1 MAWVSDSKKTV
12 SLKQSPSLSLN
23 NLTSNVSTFAYV
35 HKGDVIIC
43 GLNGMPRQTL
53 VNDGGVRAMEVLLCS
68 GEDFDFLVVAL
79 NTGVQIWSSDG
90 KRLIYFFDA
99 KIAPGSSSL
108 IDSGHFTQGIGMVP
122 RGRNFIVGCSDG
134 DVFAFLAKTGPHG
147 EACELS
153 ATLRGHEQ
161 PITCAGADSDVCV
174 SGDAG
179 GTIIAWSIAKHLE
192 RECTFDGDGY
202 PATALC
208 ARDGTVVASYS
219 TGHVRVFD
227 RNNKAL
233 AIEIAAHSRSINA
246 MDLHPSSML
255 LATVGEDFFMNVWEL
270 PECRQGG
277 PSGQVG
283 LLATS
288 RVDNRLL
295 TGVRF
300 LVDGSHRIIA
310 LAYDCDHLQMWHK
323 LERIT
328 PSPYCCTSPAAGAA
342 AAQEYSSSSN
352 NSGDGGF
359 MIASASSGLRWHVV
373 DTVRNC
379 LYGEV
384 LRAVEVMHGGCFAIK
399 QMSLERIH
407 GMDARNSSEDPLKEV
422 AALQFL
428 KAHGPHPNV
437 IDIVEAL
444 HDNEYIYVVLPFC
457 TEGELFSVVST
468 NHRLSEDTARPI
480 FRGLLAGMDFLH
492 NLQICHRDMSLEN
505 ILLADGGVVKII
517 DFGMALKLQQPP
529 GPRGGGAAAFGG
541 GGDVSGGAGRRGA
554 RSMSPTGPFGKRH
567 YMPPEVAM
575 NEQEYDG
582 FSVDVWACGVIMFI
596 TLAGIPPF
604 HIPIPTQDDRCQF
617 VAVERRLL
625 ELVRGWD
632 LNLSTE
638 VVSLIQSCLI
648 FNPNERSS
656 GGACEG

>member
-323 LERIT
+323 LEIGH
-328 PSPYCCTSPAAGAA
+328 P
-342 AAQEYSSSSN
+342 
-352 NSGDGGF
+352 
-359 MIASASSGLRWHVV
+359 
-373 DTVRNC
+373 
-379 LYGEV
+379 
-384 LRAVEVMHGGCFAIK
+384 K